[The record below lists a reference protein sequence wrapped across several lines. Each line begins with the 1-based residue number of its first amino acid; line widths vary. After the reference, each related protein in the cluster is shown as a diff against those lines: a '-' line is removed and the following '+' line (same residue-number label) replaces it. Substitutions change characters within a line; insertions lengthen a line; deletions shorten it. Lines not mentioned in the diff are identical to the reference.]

1 MPAFSISEISPY
13 LYISSFPGRKNA
25 EQIRGLGI
33 RLILSMYL
41 VRPNGIFRQPPFRLL
56 WTPVIDSPL
65 TPIPLRVFHKGVQA
79 ALPVIDE
86 EGRVLVHC
94 RWGIHRSA
102 AMACCIL
109 IARGTSVNDAVA
121 LVKSQRSVARP
132 DEEYV
137 LARIR
142 KFEQDWRLKTR
153 DKTIPE
159 SR

>member
-1 MPAFSISEISPY
+1 MPEFSISEITPY

-41 VRPNGIFRQPPFRLL
+41 VRPNGIFRRPPFRLL

-79 ALPVIDE
+79 ALPVIE
-86 EGRVLVHC
+86 EGGKALVHC
-94 RWGIHRSA
+94 RWGVHRSV

-109 IARGTSVNDAVA
+109 IAGGASVNDAVA
-121 LVKSQRSVARP
+121 LVKSQRPGARP
-132 DEEYV
+132 EEEYV

-142 KFEQDWRLKTR
+142 MFEEEWRLKTG

>member
-1 MPAFSISEISPY
+1 MPEFSISEITPY

-41 VRPNGIFRQPPFRLL
+41 VRPNGIFRRPPFRLL

-79 ALPVIDE
+79 ALPVIEE
-86 EGRVLVHC
+86 EGKALVHC
-94 RWGIHRSA
+94 RWGVHRSV

-109 IARGTSVNDAVA
+109 IAGGASVNDAVA
-121 LVKSQRSVARP
+121 LVKSQRPGARP
-132 DEEYV
+132 EEEYV

-142 KFEQDWRLKTR
+142 MFEEEWRLKTG

>member
-1 MPAFSISEISPY
+1 M
-13 LYISSFPGRKNA
+13 
-25 EQIRGLGI
+25 
-33 RLILSMYL
+33 
-41 VRPNGIFRQPPFRLL
+41 L

-79 ALPVIDE
+79 ALPVIEE
-86 EGRVLVHC
+86 EGKALVHC
-94 RWGIHRSA
+94 RWGVHRSV

-109 IARGTSVNDAVA
+109 IARGASVNDAVA
-121 LVKSQRSVARP
+121 LVKSKRPVARP

-142 KFEQDWRLKTR
+142 MFEEEWRLKTG

>member
-1 MPAFSISEISPY
+1 MPAFSISEITPY

-41 VRPNGIFRQPPFRLL
+41 VRPNRIFRQPPFRLL
-56 WTPVIDSPL
+56 WIPVIDSPL
-65 TPIPLRVFHKGVQA
+65 TPIPIRVFHKGVRA
-79 ALPVIDE
+79 ALLVIEDE
-86 EGRVLVHC
+86 GKVLVHC
-94 RWGIHRSA
+94 RWGIHRSV

-109 IARGTSVNDAVA
+109 IAKGTSVNDAVA
-121 LVKSQRSVARP
+121 LVKSQRPVARP

-142 KFEQDWRLKTR
+142 KFEEDWRLKTR
-153 DKTIPE
+153 DKTFAE
-159 SR
+159 SQ